1 MYLRAKIL
9 LLFLF
14 VGLSLK
20 GQSFMYNYIDPC
32 TKEIKTIY
40 ADMSSP
46 IMVSYYGQVKSF
58 TYQQLQDGTFDSWMN
73 QTYVNYKGVNPCQ
86 GLVTTTTTTTS
97 TNLVSNT
104 INLVMNLNTVTN
116 LDFSGIG
123 RGVGTDVAGN
133 TSSGSGSVKNDK
145 KKEDKDKNKD
155 KEVQVN
161 GQGTQSSGTDQN
173 NNQNST
179 PTSQEKSGS
188 QTSGSPGSGSSGT
201 PNSSSGSPAN
211 PPGSNPGSSGDGSP
225 GSTSPSTGNG
235 SGTSGGSGTNPPQ
248 SGGTNPPSGGDQ
260 GSGSSTTG
268 SSGSSTGS
276 AGGTT
281 GSSGSPQPGG
291 GSGTKPPG
299 DKKDQVPQEKIDQT
313 KEDQQKAMAGSTSR
327 AADKAK
333 TNVQKP
339 AILVT
344 GDIVGVQSAS
354 VSRDQDARGT
364 FSFTR
369 VKGDGTASL
378 SVSADYMINA
388 KIGNVTLVRSW
399 IGKNAKGNKH
409 INVLSDGIS
418 LMPGTLSNTLLFVRV
433 NSLKNFTA
441 LYGAAGSY
449 GRMYKE
455 ELISTIAIGGFMYK
469 GKLTK
474 KIDAT
479 VIAAGIY
486 SPYTKYYTE
495 SIFESR
501 PFVIPFLNLNY
512 KMTKTFGFGLTGG
525 GTYIA
530 GQNVL
535 NYQVLLGAKLIL

>member
-1 MYLRAKIL
+1 
-9 LLFLF
+9 
-14 VGLSLK
+14 
-20 GQSFMYNYIDPC
+20 
-32 TKEIKTIY
+32 
-40 ADMSSP
+40 
-46 IMVSYYGQVKSF
+46 MVSYYGQVKSF

-73 QTYVNYKGVNPCQ
+73 QTYVTYKGVNPCQ

-104 INLVMNLNTVTN
+104 INLVMNLNSITN

-123 RGVGTDVAGN
+123 RGIGTDVAGN
-133 TSSGSGSVKNDK
+133 TSNGTGSIKEEK
-145 KKEDKDKNKD
+145 KKDKDKNKSVISQTGD
-155 KEVQVN
+155 QTKGQSGQTPVTSGQSN
-161 GQGTQSSGTDQN
+161 GTTNSPDPSGKQGE
-173 NNQNST
+173 QNSGSS
-179 PTSQEKSGS
+179 PPEKPGTENP
-188 QTSGSPGSGSSGT
+188 TSGST
-201 PNSSSGSPAN
+201 
-211 PPGSNPGSSGDGSP
+211 
-225 GSTSPSTGNG
+225 TG
-235 SGTSGGSGTNPPQ
+235 GTNPP
-248 SGGTNPPSGGDQ
+248 SPGTGSATNPPSNGGTNPPSGGEP
-260 GSGSSTTG
+260 GSGSPNTG
-268 SSGSSTGS
+268 SPGSSTGSSGETSGSSTGS
-276 AGGTT
+276 QPG
-281 GSSGSPQPGG
+281 GSSGSQ
-291 GSGTKPPG
+291 TTG
-299 DKKDQVPQEKIDQT
+299 DKKEIPQEKIDQT
-313 KEDQQKAMAGSTSR
+313 KEDQQKAMAGSTAR
-327 AADKAK
+327 AVDKAK
-333 TNVQKP
+333 TSSQKP

-354 VSRDQDARGT
+354 VSTDQDARGT

-369 VKGDGTASL
+369 VKGDGTSSL
-378 SVSADYMINA
+378 SVSADYMINS

-399 IGKNAKGNKH
+399 IGKNSKGHKH
-409 INVLSDGIS
+409 INVLSDGMS
-418 LMPGTLSNTLLFVRV
+418 LMPGTVSNTLLFVRV

-449 GRMYKE
+449 GRMYGE

-495 SIFESR
+495 SLFESR